1 MWAPPGCWGE
11 IPWALQP
18 SFRSYYSQEN
28 VREKTK
34 KGGACCDPLS
44 AMDNMGKN
52 RHTTA
57 LTHTHTHT
65 RTTALTHTH
74 TTALTPLTQ
83 PSHSHNRPGT
93 YRTYAIAFAK
103 TTVMIFTIFCFFLF
117 ILNLESINTG
127 CLLCLLNVSFL
138 FKHHNIKLLDLTVQH
153 CKKDSEKTPRMG
165 HWRERSVSLRFVL
178 LSKCDSLTLK
188 WPCLYSPL
196 QHEKER
202 EIAEDSDRDI
212 K

>member
-18 SFRSYYSQEN
+18 SFRSYYSQES

-74 TTALTPLTQ
+74 TTALTPTHTTTLTLTQ
-83 PSHSHNRPGT
+83 QAWHIPYLRNSLRKDDSDDIHD
-93 YRTYAIAFAK
+93 ILL
-103 TTVMIFTIFCFFLF
+103 FLF
-117 ILNLESINTG
+117 HSKFRKYKHWLSTMFAG
-127 CLLCLLNVSFL
+127 CIFSF
-138 FKHHNIKLLDLTVQH
+138 
-153 CKKDSEKTPRMG
+153 
-165 HWRERSVSLRFVL
+165 
-178 LSKCDSLTLK
+178 
-188 WPCLYSPL
+188 
-196 QHEKER
+196 
-202 EIAEDSDRDI
+202 
-212 K
+212 

>member
-1 MWAPPGCWGE
+1 MIHSQPWIIWAKTG
-11 IPWALQP
+11 IQQP
-18 SFRSYYSQEN
+18 S
-28 VREKTK
+28 
-34 KGGACCDPLS
+34 
-44 AMDNMGKN
+44 
-52 RHTTA
+52 
-57 LTHTHTHT
+57 HTHTHSHNSPYPHSHNNP
-65 RTTALTHTH
+65 HTH
-74 TTALTPLTQ
+74 TTGLA
-83 PSHSHNRPGT
+83 H
-93 YRTYAIAFAK
+93 TYATAFAK
-103 TTVMIFTIFCFFLF
+103 TTVMIFMIFCFFLF

>member
-18 SFRSYYSQEN
+18 SFRSYYSQES

-57 LTHTHTHT
+57 LTHTHSHNS
-65 RTTALTHTH
+65 
-74 TTALTPLTQ
+74 PY
-83 PSHSHNRPGT
+83 PHSHNNPHTHSKGLAH
-93 YRTYAIAFAK
+93 TYATAFAK

-117 ILNLESINTG
+117 ILNLESINTD
-127 CLLCLLNVSFL
+127 CLLCWLDVSFL

-188 WPCLYSPL
+188 WPCLLYSPL